1 MREWTRVGIETTGW
15 LALCAQ
21 KRFKLKCFLAVL
33 TYKTGVNMGC
43 LATSTAR
50 CNTCC
55 CNKLRCCNTQMKMG
69 DEAAAKTQ
77 NQVEK
82 EDPDYK
88 PPADA

>member
-1 MREWTRVGIETTGW
+1 M
-15 LALCAQ
+15 
-21 KRFKLKCFLAVL
+21 
-33 TYKTGVNMGC
+33 
-43 LATSTAR
+43 
-50 CNTCC
+50 
-55 CNKLRCCNTQMKMG
+55 QMKMG